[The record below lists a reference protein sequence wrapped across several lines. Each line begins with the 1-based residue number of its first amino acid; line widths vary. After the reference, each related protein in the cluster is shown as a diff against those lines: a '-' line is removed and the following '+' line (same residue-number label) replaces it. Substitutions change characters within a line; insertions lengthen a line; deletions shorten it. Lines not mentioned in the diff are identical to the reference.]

1 MHDGRRAVR
10 VRRRFLLY
18 ARRVVDDR
26 GSRVMPGTI
35 ISDDDDDD
43 DNDDDYVED
52 NDDLTI
58 SPKEAAFKPS

>member
-10 VRRRFLLY
+10 VRRRFSLY
-18 ARRVVDDR
+18 PRRVVDDR
-26 GSRVMPGTI
+26 GCGVVSGTI
-35 ISDDDDDD
+35 ISDDD
-43 DNDDDYVED
+43 DNDDDYVDD